1 MRRGSRPLAAEKTAT
16 LNFKSE
22 PRGGPEQ
29 HPGRERR
36 PGSLPFPLHTAD
48 PCCRIMGGITS
59 SPAVPLLRGSS
70 DKHENTTISPALLP
84 AAQEVTGPLQLRQI
98 QVFLPAATALPL
110 QRPGLAAVF
119 IDISCRSWLPL
130 IFQTA
135 DFHHRV
141 NNRVNSSLMQ
151 SLPDFG
157 GSLLCT

>member
-1 MRRGSRPLAAEKTAT
+1 MRLCGAHAARFSVPRSREEG
-16 LNFKSE
+16 NFE
-22 PRGGPEQ
+22 LQVRAP
-29 HPGRERR
+29 RR
-36 PGSLPFPLHTAD
+36 PGSRPFPLHTAG
-48 PCCRIMGGITS
+48 PCRRIMGGITS
-59 SPAVPLLRGSS
+59 SPAVPLLGGSS
-70 DKHENTTISPALLP
+70 DKHENTTVSAALLP

-110 QRPGLAAVF
+110 RRPGLTAVF

-130 IFQTA
+130 IFQTTES
-135 DFHHRV
+135 HRRV